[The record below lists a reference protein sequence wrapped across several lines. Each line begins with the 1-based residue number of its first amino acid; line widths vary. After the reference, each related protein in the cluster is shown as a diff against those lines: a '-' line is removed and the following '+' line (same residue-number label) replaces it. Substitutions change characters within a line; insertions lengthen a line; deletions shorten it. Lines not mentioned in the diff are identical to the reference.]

1 MLLKVIR
8 ELRYSN
14 ERQTLGN
21 LFVDNNPFCSTIEPP
36 RGWASGPKRGNEI
49 PKQVRNDEV
58 VSRGQVR
65 NDGTAHEGKK
75 GCIPK
80 GWYRVRVTYSPKFKR
95 TMPLLCMVPG
105 FEGIRIHAGMK
116 VENTQGCICV
126 GERWKEEK
134 LTELL
139 TKAQERNEEIYIC
152 ITDSDSADGKL
163 PKSANPDRGTFGY

>member
-21 LFVDNNPFCSTIEPP
+21 LFVDNKPFCSTIEPP
-36 RGWASGPKRGNEI
+36 AGYASGPLTEI
-49 PKQVRNDEV
+49 NGE
-58 VSRGQVR
+58 SS
-65 NDGTAHEGKK
+65 AHLPLQGVGGLK

-95 TMPLLCMVPG
+95 QMPLLYMVPG